1 VNGPAAY
8 FQGMSPRELESERQ
22 RTLRLA
28 KRRGRSKWMPVTV
41 VILGIVGAAMAA
53 GYFLAESGTEELA
66 ITNIPNEPADPSKP
80 VA

>member
-1 VNGPAAY
+1 MNGPAAH
-8 FQGMSPRELESERQ
+8 FQGTSPRELESERQ

-28 KRRGRSKWMPVTV
+28 KRGGRSKWMPVTV
-41 VILGIVGAAMAA
+41 VILGIVGSAMAA

-66 ITNIPNEPADPSKP
+66 IINIPNEPADPSKP

>member
-1 VNGPAAY
+1 MNGPAAH
-8 FQGMSPRELESERQ
+8 FQGMSSRELESERQ

-28 KRRGRSKWMPVTV
+28 KSRGRSKWMPVTV

-66 ITNIPNEPADPSKP
+66 IINIPNEPADPSKP

>member
-1 VNGPAAY
+1 MNGPAAH
-8 FQGMSPRELESERQ
+8 FQGMSSRELESERQ

-66 ITNIPNEPADPSKP
+66 IINIPNEPADPSKP

>member
-1 VNGPAAY
+1 
-8 FQGMSPRELESERQ
+8 MSPRELESERQ

-28 KRRGRSKWMPVTV
+28 QRRGRSMWMPVTV
-41 VILGIVGAAMAA
+41 VILAIVGAAMAA

-66 ITNIPNEPADPSKP
+66 IINIPNEPADPSKP